1 MIKVAAKDAEA
12 KQKLSDNLELL
23 AGIICKVVETSDS
36 WTQKKVKKTG
46 MCVGLFTKAAK
57 VLLANDVAVK
67 FDRNIVSTTGIKLMK
82 AIETATEAD
91 KTMSNLKGKSKEIKK
106 LIELL

>member
-36 WTQKKVKKTG
+36 WTQKKVKKSWG
-46 MCVGLFTKAAK
+46 G
-57 VLLANDVAVK
+57 VA
-67 FDRNIVSTTGIKLMK
+67 RI
-82 AIETATEAD
+82 
-91 KTMSNLKGKSKEIKK
+91 
-106 LIELL
+106 